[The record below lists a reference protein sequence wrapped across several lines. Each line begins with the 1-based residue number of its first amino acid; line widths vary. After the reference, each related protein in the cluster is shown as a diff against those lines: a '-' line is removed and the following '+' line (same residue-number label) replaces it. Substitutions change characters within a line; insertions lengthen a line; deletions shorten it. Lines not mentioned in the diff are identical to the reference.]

1 MSSRHSQQ
9 SSLLT
14 EPNSHVRLEQVGEM
28 ERNPEPT
35 DTTALIAYHG
45 SNKDCVP
52 YVFSSC
58 LSFRHTLIHGSRFGT
73 IELFKAWFPAVD
85 PQNLQAQGWLRRL
98 SNRDIML
105 IVHQA
110 MSSIVFLVNLSI
122 TISAIKKHGIHRISG
137 DMISGNCKRMKNN
150 NLVLHIAI
158 NVLST
163 LLLGSSNYCAQLLAA
178 PTRQEIDNAHNK
190 KQWFDI
196 GIQSFRNLWK
206 LRPNKRATWLCLM
219 ISSGLLHLM

>member
-1 MSSRHSQQ
+1 MSSRASQQ
-9 SSLLT
+9 SGFST
-14 EPNSHVRLEQVGEM
+14 EANSHVRLEQVGEM

-52 YVFSSC
+52 YVFLLVSA
-58 LSFRHTLIHGSRFGT
+58 LGTLIDDSRFGT
-73 IELFKAWFPAVD
+73 IALFKAWFPAVD
-85 PQNLQAQGWLRRL
+85 PQNFQAQGWLRRL

-110 MSSIVFLVNLSI
+110 MSSIVFLLNLSI
-122 TISAIKKHGIHRISG
+122 TISAIKKHGVRTISG
-137 DMISGNCKRMKNN
+137 DMISGNCKRMKTN
-150 NLVLHIAI
+150 NLLMHIAI
-158 NVLST
+158 NALST

-178 PTRQEIDNAHNK
+178 PTRQEVDNAHNK